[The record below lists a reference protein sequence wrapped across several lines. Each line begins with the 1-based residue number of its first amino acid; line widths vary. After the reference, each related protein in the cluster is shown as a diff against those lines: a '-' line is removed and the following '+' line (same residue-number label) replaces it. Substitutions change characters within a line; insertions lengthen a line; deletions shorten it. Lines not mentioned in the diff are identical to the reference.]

1 MSAHA
6 LLKMTR
12 DLFRAMS
19 LALRLKYPRN
29 VLEMKAAM
37 VAFLAVITLQLL
49 GTVGDQKLFWTK
61 L

>member
-6 LLKMTR
+6 QLKMTR

-37 VAFLAVITLQLL
+37 VAFLAVIALQLL
-49 GTVGDQKLFWTK
+49 ATVGDQKLF
-61 L
+61 